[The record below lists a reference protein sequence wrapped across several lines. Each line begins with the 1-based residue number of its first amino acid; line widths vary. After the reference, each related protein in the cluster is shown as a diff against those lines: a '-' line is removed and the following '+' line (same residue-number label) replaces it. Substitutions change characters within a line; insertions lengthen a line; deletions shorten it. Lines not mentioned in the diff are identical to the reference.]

1 MLDAIKNRRSVR
13 FYKSDPVS
21 DEQIEELIK
30 AGQFAPSAYSNK
42 AVEFIVVKDDA
53 TREKLCELA
62 VGVQS
67 FVKEAPLLIVP
78 ASDTKKSKHAVEDIS
93 VATENIW
100 LQATEMG
107 LGTVWKNVESE
118 AEEPIKELLGIPSN
132 FKVINILPVGYPD
145 EEKNLP
151 PHKDEEFKKE
161 KIHFEKW

>member
-1 MLDAIKNRRSVR
+1 
-13 FYKSDPVS
+13 
-21 DEQIEELIK
+21 LIK
-30 AGQFAPSAYSNK
+30 AGQFAPTAYSNK

-62 VGVQS
+62 VGVQP
-67 FVKEAPLLIVP
+67 FVKEAPVLIIP

-118 AEEPIKELLGIPSN
+118 AEEPIKKLLSIPPY
-132 FKVINILPVGYPD
+132 FKVINILPIGYPIK
-145 EEKNLP
+145 EKILP
-151 PHKDEEFKKE
+151 PHKDEEFDMD
-161 KIHFEKW
+161 KIHNERW